1 MSSLVASANVRLRP
15 PSLKVETFSV
25 PMRSHLIDGR
35 QELRCLRVMAPAAC
49 GLRSVLLRSNGTD
62 GGDGTLG
69 GEAAPRL
76 GGRGVGGACGP

>member
-35 QELRCLRVMAPAAC
+35 QELWCLRVMAFVAG
-49 GLRSVLLRSNGTD
+49 GLCSVLLSSDSTD

-76 GGRGVGGACGP
+76 GGRCVGGEAG